1 MSSETK
7 IHKLNEELW
16 KARDEICEECRN
28 KRFGFGCI
36 HQEKNKKISYLDKNR
51 IWGKKKV
58 TMHSYCPPYLGFFH
72 PENLDENSFCGK
84 NVFFILES
92 MGGGRPWKKKS
103 DMTFEEPMK
112 ELEEYYLS
120 KPIERFHQYCI
131 REILKKMDEKI
142 IPFFVTDVVKCFV
155 VRSNRKNFTTAAEIC
170 STNFL
175 RKQIFTLKPK
185 VIVVFGGRAR
195 DALKG
200 FAANESKSKF
210 AALHTENHSK
220 KIDIELTE
228 KEQHYKTSLI
238 YSIFPTANRNADDWV
253 RLEAKENLLKAI
265 YKAEGI

>member
-16 KARDEICEECRN
+16 KASDEICEECRN
-28 KRFGFGCI
+28 RRFGFGCI
-36 HQEKNKKISYLDKNR
+36 DQEKNKEISYLDKNR
-51 IWGKKKV
+51 IWKENKA

-103 DMTFEEPMK
+103 SFEEPMK

-120 KPIERFHQYCI
+120 KPIERFHQHCI
-131 REILKKMDEKI
+131 REILAKMDERT

-155 VRSNRKNFTTAAEIC
+155 VSSVRRNFNIAADVC
-170 STNFL
+170 STKFL

-185 VIVVFGGRAR
+185 VIVAFGRLAR
-195 DALKG
+195 NALMN
-200 FAANESKSKF
+200 FAANGSKGKI
-210 AALHTENHSK
+210 AELRTENHSK

-228 KEQHYKTSLI
+228 KEQHYETSLI
-238 YSIFPTANRNADDWV
+238 YSMFPTANRNADHWV